1 MEWTQIFIPLV
12 CSFALTI
19 VIMPLFIGYFLIKK
33 QGQVTREEGPTW
45 HNSKTGTP
53 TMGGVI
59 FLLASI
65 ITALMVGIWQ
75 KEVTPSLLILLFTII
90 LYGLL
95 GFLDDFIKIVKKRNL
110 GLTSTKKMIGQIAG
124 AIIFYF
130 VFLKEG
136 YPNTLNFFG
145 RIEIPFGYF
154 YGLFII
160 FLLVGFS
167 NAINLT
173 DGIDGLVAG
182 LATISFSAYAI
193 IAWKQAQFDVF
204 IVCISIIGGLVGFI
218 PYNKKPAK
226 IFMGDVG
233 SLALGGVL
241 AAIAI
246 MLKQEW
252 TLLLIGFV
260 YICETL
266 SVILQVSS
274 YKLTGKRI
282 FKMSPIHHHFEMCG
296 WSEWKIDI
304 IFWLINLIGSGLA
317 LWILF

>member
-110 GLTSTKKMIGQIAG
+110 GLTSTQKMIGQIAG

-136 YPNTLNFFG
+136 YPNTLNF
-145 RIEIPFGYF
+145 
-154 YGLFII
+154 
-160 FLLVGFS
+160 LV
-167 NAINLT
+167 
-173 DGIDGLVAG
+173 
-182 LATISFSAYAI
+182 
-193 IAWKQAQFDVF
+193 
-204 IVCISIIGGLVGFI
+204 
-218 PYNKKPAK
+218 
-226 IFMGDVG
+226 
-233 SLALGGVL
+233 
-241 AAIAI
+241 
-246 MLKQEW
+246 E
-252 TLLLIGFV
+252 
-260 YICETL
+260 
-266 SVILQVSS
+266 
-274 YKLTGKRI
+274 
-282 FKMSPIHHHFEMCG
+282 
-296 WSEWKIDI
+296 
-304 IFWLINLIGSGLA
+304 
-317 LWILF
+317 